1 MEMISWENS
10 RFVLKDTGISSAPL
24 YIKGDEFVPT
34 ADDMF
39 CLRSIPEVTLKVVI
53 GSNTEKICFILENQT
68 NHEILL
74 NLFPPF
80 AEMCVSDPLQYDSD
94 TLFVSSCQDRDRTDY
109 SVSKACIGGIGEMTA
124 HIPQDIFRDSM
135 YYTMPCQEGFL
146 NILLKANGCFTFQ
159 PGEKREMRC
168 FLYTGQGDRN
178 DALEDMFR
186 KKICY
191 EYAPEEYDDSLYRQL
206 SWVPDIT
213 CAFMNWAWDR
223 GVMDPQTGA
232 YTLYSSLKKWTQK
245 IGKIDIYVLWPFWP
259 RAGFDERDQ
268 FDHYR
273 CFPGGLTGLRDE
285 IHKVQ
290 SLGIRVI
297 LAYCFWSEADRA
309 GSETEEKALMD
320 RSFRNLLKIGEEL
333 DCDGF
338 DMDCMSEIPEAL
350 WELSRKNQKDYL
362 PYNEGD
368 PGYEKSQ
375 TNLLGRLH
383 DSSVMTAFNLKRY
396 ILPHHPMLRVTGP
409 GLFGKR
415 MRNEIVLSFFNGHGI
430 EFNLMFGTN
439 DVNCKNDWEIWKKAH
454 QILDGHR
461 SCFLSRQWKPFIK
474 SLDPRIWI
482 NQWPGKD
489 MCLYTICSTIPEGF
503 TGDLLSL
510 PDSDRT
516 HYIDLFALKEAELRH
531 DGSQIIL
538 AAHIDGYE
546 AGQGVEIGTADYTAG
561 CIAAYP
567 RLLTLS
573 NFMEKLSVDIDD
585 CREGDWVELILGR
598 DWGDTRKRF
607 RLETKGSRC
616 RLDIDLYKE
625 FGFTNEAVT
634 VILRDKQDQIRD
646 IGILPAETVRLFAIS
661 RCNKTSY
668 AANNREG
675 MVLIP
680 EGEYQYSVHH
690 SQPIWFNTYIN
701 LSPNNDDLYH
711 TCAPSK
717 PVAVHL
723 PSFYMDAYPVT
734 NQEYLKFVKET
745 GYHGGDTA
753 YEQEGFL
760 HHLPGL
766 VLPDELA
773 DKPVTFVSYQD
784 ACAYCRW
791 AGKRLPTEQEWQ
803 YAAGGA
809 DGRLYPW
816 GNDSDPQFYN
826 DTGALSDVDAYPS
839 GASPYGVY
847 DLVGNVYQWTD
858 AVVTNGS
865 HEMVYLRGGSFY
877 TAPNGKN
884 ARWWIAGGLNRIND
898 HHPLPLFGPRM
909 NRLSTVGFR
918 CAADR

>member
-1 MEMISWENS
+1 
-10 RFVLKDTGISSAPL
+10 
-24 YIKGDEFVPT
+24 
-34 ADDMF
+34 
-39 CLRSIPEVTLKVVI
+39 
-53 GSNTEKICFILENQT
+53 
-68 NHEILL
+68 
-74 NLFPPF
+74 
-80 AEMCVSDPLQYDSD
+80 
-94 TLFVSSCQDRDRTDY
+94 
-109 SVSKACIGGIGEMTA
+109 
-124 HIPQDIFRDSM
+124 
-135 YYTMPCQEGFL
+135 
-146 NILLKANGCFTFQ
+146 
-159 PGEKREMRC
+159 
-168 FLYTGQGDRN
+168 
-178 DALEDMFR
+178 
-186 KKICY
+186 
-191 EYAPEEYDDSLYRQL
+191 
-206 SWVPDIT
+206 
-213 CAFMNWAWDR
+213 
-223 GVMDPQTGA
+223 
-232 YTLYSSLKKWTQK
+232 
-245 IGKIDIYVLWPFWP
+245 
-259 RAGFDERDQ
+259 
-268 FDHYR
+268 
-273 CFPGGLTGLRDE
+273 
-285 IHKVQ
+285 
-290 SLGIRVI
+290 
-297 LAYCFWSEADRA
+297 
-309 GSETEEKALMD
+309 
-320 RSFRNLLKIGEEL
+320 
-333 DCDGF
+333 
-338 DMDCMSEIPEAL
+338 
-350 WELSRKNQKDYL
+350 
-362 PYNEGD
+362 
-368 PGYEKSQ
+368 
-375 TNLLGRLH
+375 
-383 DSSVMTAFNLKRY
+383 
-396 ILPHHPMLRVTGP
+396 
-409 GLFGKR
+409 
-415 MRNEIVLSFFNGHGI
+415 
-430 EFNLMFGTN
+430 
-439 DVNCKNDWEIWKKAH
+439 
-454 QILDGHR
+454 
-461 SCFLSRQWKPFIK
+461 
-474 SLDPRIWI
+474 
-482 NQWPGKD
+482 
-489 MCLYTICSTIPEGF
+489 
-503 TGDLLSL
+503 
-510 PDSDRT
+510 
-516 HYIDLFALKEAELRH
+516 
-531 DGSQIIL
+531 
-538 AAHIDGYE
+538 
-546 AGQGVEIGTADYTAG
+546 
-561 CIAAYP
+561 
-567 RLLTLS
+567 
-573 NFMEKLSVDIDD
+573 MEKLSVDIDN

-598 DWGDTRKRF
+598 DWGNTRKRF